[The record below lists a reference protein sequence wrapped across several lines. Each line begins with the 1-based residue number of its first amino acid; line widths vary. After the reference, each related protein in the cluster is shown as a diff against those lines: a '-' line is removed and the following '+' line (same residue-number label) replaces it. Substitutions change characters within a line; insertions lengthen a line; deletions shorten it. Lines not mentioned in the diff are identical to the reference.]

1 MSAGGTMAAA
11 QSSLKSNARKRTKL
25 FDKGYQKY
33 SESWKGR
40 NTVRKMTPKQRLYWA
55 QKQREFQ
62 RESRKR
68 ITKIVVVTVSVTSLL
83 LLGGYGILS
92 ILF

>member
-33 SESWKGR
+33 SKSWKGR
-40 NTVRKMTPKQRLYWA
+40 NTVRKMTSVQRQYWA

-62 RESRKR
+62 RESRVR
-68 ITKIVVVTVSVTSLL
+68 TIKILLVTGGVTSLL

-92 ILF
+92 LWF